1 MITKFIK
8 FITSSIS
15 NSLTSIIS
23 SLSNLNK
30 NLTLSRAIN
39 SKSSFGQIL
48 YSFIVTFV
56 LGKLLWTL
64 ARYLIILTL
73 GNNFILNVFDT
84 NFNNDFLIETYN
96 NIKQYFSDFILKV
109 RRFISGTNGVNTS
122 EGFDIKDIEQLRK
135 MKEETQIVNKNL
147 QSLNSDEFRSYPT
160 TMNNRFNEF
169 SHEDNGNTSLL
180 TDYRFYISVLVV
192 TVTLGALGYVY
203 WDEITAYLYSRGP
216 SDGTGDGSTSLPN
229 DSTSKGLK
237 GLEHLPTNR
246 TRHFIPEKTPIS
258 LPVNLP
264 VEDWSDA
271 SSSSSTETIKP
282 VFNIDPVALEKD
294 TEKMAEYNHFFPLPA
309 TQLTET
315 EKLTVRKFE
324 QIQEALKSSSVT
336 PSPEIK
342 DKLNQLELMTHL
354 PIDNIGNSPYN
365 IRNFDGSPMS
375 YDKATNRFID
385 LADRTI
391 VEISNQT
398 ENFTNN
404 KGKAV
409 DLTSSELPNN
419 TNNLYVRKTLSK
431 PATSS
436 DILKDFRKK

>member
-8 FITSSIS
+8 FVTSSIS

-48 YSFIVTFV
+48 YSFIVTFI

-64 ARYLIILTL
+64 ARYLLILTL

-96 NIKQYFSDFILKV
+96 NIKQYFNDFILKV

-135 MKEETQIVNKNL
+135 MKEDAQIVNKNL

-203 WDEITAYLYSRGP
+203 WDEITAYLYSRG
-216 SDGTGDGSTSLPN
+216 TGDGSDGGYGRGLDHLPDTKRQEFSPEYKHRPLHLRADADVIGKGIFDNSPTSKSDDSSTFGLFS
-229 DSTSKGLK
+229 STS
-237 GLEHLPTNR
+237 
-246 TRHFIPEKTPIS
+246 
-258 LPVNLP
+258 
-264 VEDWSDA
+264 SD
-271 SSSSSTETIKP
+271 SSSSSNSSGSSTSTIKP
-282 VFNIDPVALEKD
+282 IPLGIDVAEGIENAVSPAVIEDRLASKFPVK
-294 TEKMAEYNHFFPLPA
+294 TKYQTFIKGGFTY
-309 TQLTET
+309 TQLPGN
-315 EKLTVRKFE
+315 R
-324 QIQEALKSSSVT
+324 IM
-336 PSPEIK
+336 
-342 DKLNQLELMTHL
+342 QL
-354 PIDNIGNSPYN
+354 PGGRI
-365 IRNFDGSPMS
+365 F
-375 YDKATNRFID
+375 
-385 LADRTI
+385 
-391 VEISNQT
+391 
-398 ENFTNN
+398 
-404 KGKAV
+404 
-409 DLTSSELPNN
+409 
-419 TNNLYVRKTLSK
+419 
-431 PATSS
+431 
-436 DILKDFRKK
+436 KDFTHWN